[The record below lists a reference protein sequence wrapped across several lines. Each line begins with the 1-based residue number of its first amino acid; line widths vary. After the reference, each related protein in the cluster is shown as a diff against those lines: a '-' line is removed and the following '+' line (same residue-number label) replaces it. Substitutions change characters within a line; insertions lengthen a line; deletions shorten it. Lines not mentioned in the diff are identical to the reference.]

1 MEVMLNRPVTC
12 SPFPEFLCSNSLLCK
27 IQSLYPEISMDNSER
42 ATNTYL
48 FEKKKIIRII
58 EHRLSKAATRGVL

>member
-12 SPFPEFLCSNSLLCK
+12 SPFPEFLCSDSLLCK
-27 IQSLYPEISMDNSER
+27 IQSLYPEISVER

-48 FEKKKIIRII
+48 LEKKKIIRII